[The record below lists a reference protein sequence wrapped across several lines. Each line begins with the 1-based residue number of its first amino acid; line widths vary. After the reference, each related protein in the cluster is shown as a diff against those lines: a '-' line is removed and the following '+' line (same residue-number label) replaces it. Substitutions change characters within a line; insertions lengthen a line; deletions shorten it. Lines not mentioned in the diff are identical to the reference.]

1 MNRVDFNNP
10 PQGGP
15 MHQLLVTALSL
26 TVLTLLANPAAAA
39 NAEKGQGIY
48 MNFCAPCHAAGV
60 AGAPKV
66 GDKSAWAPRIK
77 QGEKLLVEHSIKG
90 YQGASG
96 FMPARGGNS
105 ALSDADVADAVAYMV
120 SQSQ

>member
-1 MNRVDFNNP
+1 
-10 PQGGP
+10 

-66 GDKSAWAPRIK
+66 GDKSAWAPRIN
-77 QGEKLLVEHSIKG
+77 
-90 YQGASG
+90 